1 LKRAGVRKKTITMW
15 DPISLEEL
23 QVEIQK
29 AETDLKDELLVF
41 WLLIKIEPEKWI
53 EPQYGDEGG
62 GFWVVGIFGNQCIWY
77 NDIEDGFNV
86 SDYTTYGKIDEYWCN
101 QDEISWIIY
110 RLFDAGKTGKPMMKL
125 SGPEKLDLD

>member
-1 LKRAGVRKKTITMW
+1 MW

-23 QVEIQK
+23 QLEIQK

-41 WLLIKIEPEKWI
+41 WSLIKIEPEKWV
-53 EPQYGDEGG
+53 ESQYGDEGG

-86 SDYTTYGKIDEYWCN
+86 SDYTTYGKINDYWCN
-101 QDEISWIIY
+101 KDEISWIIY
-110 RLFDAGKTGKPMMKL
+110 RLFDSVKTGKPIMKL
-125 SGPEKLDLD
+125 SGPEKMDLD